1 MSLTVYQRKRNFAR
15 TPEPRPATVG
25 DQEGRAFVVQ
35 KHAAGRLHYD
45 FRLEIAGVLKSWAVP
60 KGPSLDPRVK
70 RLAVAVEDHPL
81 EYGRFEGTIP
91 PGEYGGGTVMLWDR
105 GTWEPLGDAQADF
118 QQGKLKFN
126 LHGQKL
132 RGGWMLVRTGGA
144 RGQRDENAWLLIKER
159 DDEVRDAE
167 EFDVLS
173 EEPRSVLSG
182 LDLEGIAAGKTG
194 KPPAIKKSGPAKAKQ
209 RGATKAS
216 ATAQNTPARKFPAKT
231 PSANGAPPSAAPRK
245 AIEFAG
251 VRLTS
256 PDKLLYPEEGI
267 SKQRLAEY
275 YAQIAEWILPH
286 LENRPLVLVRC
297 PDGRHQDCFYQKH
310 AMRGAPPALLQMPIQ
325 ESSKT
330 DNFVYLNDL
339 AGLVSL
345 VQIGTL
351 EIHAWGARTDDIER
365 PDRLVF
371 DLDPD
376 EAVPWARVV
385 AAANQVRAFLR
396 ELGLESFLKTTG
408 GKGLHLVVPVRRRHD
423 WDEVKEFC
431 RQVAAGIVRADP
443 RSYTDKMSKAA
454 RRGKIYLDYLRNS
467 RGATSVAAYS
477 TRARSAAPVSAP
489 LAWEELSAE
498 VRSDHYTIAN
508 LPGRLKRLRRDPW
521 AELGTSRQSISVSAK
536 KTLRTLVG

>member
-1 MSLTVYQRKRNFAR
+1 MSLTDYQRKRDFAR
-15 TPEPRPATVG
+15 TPEPGPARTG
-25 DQEGRAFVVQ
+25 GRGGRGFVVQ
-35 KHAAGRLHYD
+35 KHAASRLHYD
-45 FRLEIAGVLKSWAVP
+45 FRLEIDGALKSWAVP

-81 EYGRFEGTIP
+81 EYATFEGTIP
-91 PGEYGGGTVMLWDR
+91 RGEYGGGTVIVWDR
-105 GTWEPLGDAQADF
+105 GTWEPLGDADADL
-118 QQGKLKFN
+118 QQGKLKFI
-126 LHGQKL
+126 LHGEKL
-132 RGGWMLVRTGGA
+132 RGAWMLVRTGGGG
-144 RGQRDENAWLLIKER
+144 RERDENAWLLIKER
-159 DDEVRDAE
+159 DDAVRPAE

-182 LDLEGIAAGKTG
+182 LTLEDVAAGKTSKATPRK
-194 KPPAIKKSGPAKAKQ
+194 KPRAPKATL
-209 RGATKAS
+209 RGATKKSVETRKSS
-216 ATAQNTPARKFPAKT
+216 AQT
-231 PSANGAPPSAAPRK
+231 PSAAAAGPPRK

-256 PDKLLYPEEGI
+256 PDKLLYPDDGI

-275 YAQIAEWILPH
+275 YAQVAEWILPQVA
-286 LENRPLVLVRC
+286 NRPLVLVRC
-297 PDGRHQDCFYQKH
+297 PDGRHRDCFYQKH
-310 AMRGAPPALLQMPIQ
+310 AMRGAPPALRQMPIR

-330 DNFVYLNDL
+330 ENFVYVDDL

-345 VQIGTL
+345 AQIGTL
-351 EIHAWGARTDDIER
+351 EIHAWGARTDDVER

-376 EAVPWARVV
+376 ESVPWARVV
-385 AAANQVRAFLR
+385 AAARQVREFLR
-396 ELGLESFLKTTG
+396 ALGLESFLKTTG

-431 RQVAAGIVRADP
+431 GQVAAGIVRADP
-443 RSYTDKMSKAA
+443 RGYTDKMSKAA

-477 TRARSAAPVSAP
+477 TRARPAAPVSTP
-489 LAWEELSAE
+489 LAWEELAAD

-508 LPGRLKRLRRDPW
+508 LPGRLKRLRHDPW
-521 AELGTSRQSISVSAK
+521 AEVGTLRQSISAGAR
-536 KTLRTLVG
+536 KTLAKLVG